1 MGLPAEDQ
9 GDSMPKIIAATFAD
23 QAAAGKG
30 LAAVAGGVG
39 GALKQG
45 ALVNKTDSGEIKFVE
60 TKDMGTKQGAVTG
73 GVIGAAI
80 GIIAGPVGVI
90 GGGAIGAGVGSL
102 AAKLRDSGFPDAQ
115 LKGLGE
121 DLTPGQS
128 AIVALVD
135 DDAVDKAQ
143 ELLKVVDADRVVV
156 HDVSTDLADVLDQEA
171 AATGSSAEPA
181 APAS

>member
-1 MGLPAEDQ
+1 
-9 GDSMPKIIAATFAD
+9 MPKVIAATFAD

-30 LAAVAGGVG
+30 LASLAGALG

-45 ALVNKTDSGEIKFVE
+45 AVVNKTDSGEIKFVE

-73 GVIGAAI
+73 GVIGAAV

-90 GGGAIGAGVGSL
+90 GGGAIGAGIGSL
-102 AAKLRDSGFPDAQ
+102 TAKLRDSGFPDDQ

-121 DLTPGQS
+121 DLVPGAG

-171 AATGSSAEPA
+171 AAAASSPAPA

>member
-1 MGLPAEDQ
+1 MGLPAKDQ

-23 QAAAGKG
+23 QGAAAKG
-30 LAAVAGGVG
+30 LATVAGAVG

-128 AIVALVD
+128 AIVALLD

-171 AATGSSAEPA
+171 AAAGSSTAPA